1 MHLKCSQILIL
12 DSVSDL
18 LKSSGDLN
26 LSLFFFFFPVTVM
39 PGGLFPTFLVIFV
52 MLPIRLI

>member
-26 LSLFFFFFPVTVM
+26 LSLFFFFPVTVM